1 MPSET
6 LRLIF
11 DSGLAVGVIGLLLR
25 EISKQRSSNKQNGTL
40 DEIRADLRNGNKI
53 ILEVKE
59 GQVAIKEQIIGMK
72 ETCVEARAGFTKDI
86 SNNRKEIL
94 EIVKKGAGS

>member
-6 LRLIF
+6 LKLIF

-40 DEIRADLRNGNKI
+40 DDIKEDLKEGNRL
-53 ILEVKE
+53 ILEVQS
-59 GQVAIKEQIIGMK
+59 GQIAVKEQILSMK
-72 ETCVEARAGFTKDI
+72 ETCVEARAEFTKDI
-86 SNNRKEIL
+86 NNNRKEIL
-94 EIVKKGAGS
+94 ELVKKGAR